1 MAPVR
6 FIARHLSPLLNSRFR
21 STRPDGSK
29 PDRGEIGRQ
38 GERVAARYLQLHG
51 WRILK
56 RNYRAQGGGEVDLV
70 CRHGDTLVF
79 TEVKTRTSDTH
90 GRPMDAVNADKEHL
104 ITRGAMSWLKL
115 LDNNDVPYRF
125 DIVEVILKDGEKPN
139 VNVVENAFQLPEV
152 YRFN

>member
-1 MAPVR
+1 M
-6 FIARHLSPLLNSRFR
+6 
-21 STRPDGSK
+21 
-29 PDRGEIGRQ
+29 
-38 GERVAARYLQLHG
+38 AARFLQTGG

-70 CRHGDTLVF
+70 CRDGNMLVF
-79 TEVKTRTSDTH
+79 SEVKTRTSDSH
-90 GRPMDAVNADKEHL
+90 GRPMDAVNAEKEQL
-104 ITRGAMSWLKL
+104 IIRGAISWLKL

-125 DIVEVILKDGEKPN
+125 DIVEVILKDGERPH

>member
-1 MAPVR
+1 M
-6 FIARHLSPLLNSRFR
+6 LNSRFR

-29 PDRGEIGRQ
+29 PDRGEIGRL
-38 GERVAARYLQLHG
+38 GEQVAARFLQLQG

-70 CRHGDTLVF
+70 CRDRDTLVF
-79 TEVKTRTSDTH
+79 AEVKTRTSDTH
-90 GRPMDAVNADKEHL
+90 GRPMDAVDADKEQL

-115 LDNNDVPYRF
+115 LDDNEVPYRF
-125 DIVEVILKDGEKPN
+125 DIVEVILKDGEKPRL
-139 VNVVENAFQLPEV
+139 NVVENAFQIPEI